1 MENTV
6 GIAAY
11 KRANDLSDFSA
22 ELDAIEALGIDSI
35 EIPLYELDVIVGGRI
50 RPPQLQALT
59 RACAGRACGYSVHG
73 PLAINLMAEPWRLP
87 RHFEVLTAALDVSA
101 ALGAKHYVIH
111 SGLVPVQPGAGIEAA
126 YDRQR
131 EALRRAGDL
140 ARARGLVLCVET
152 LFGGYAGQVHASTP
166 RRLAA
171 ELALVDHPSVR
182 ATIDFSHAYLKLDY
196 EGRRADFVAEIAAL
210 APHAVH
216 LHIHDSFG
224 RQDDIWMYCD
234 GERLAYG
241 HGDLHLP
248 VGWGDLPWEEVL
260 AACTFPAG
268 ASFTIELERR
278 YWYAAADCI
287 DSTRDLARRARRH
300 EADEARILLERD

>member
-1 MENTV
+1 MPNTV

-11 KRANDLSDFSA
+11 KRANDLSDFGA
-22 ELDAIEALGIDSI
+22 ELDAIEALGIDTI
-35 EIPLYELDVIVGGRI
+35 EIPLYELDVIVGGRV
-50 RPPQLQALT
+50 RPPQLAALQ

-73 PLAINLMAEPWRLP
+73 PLAINFMAEPWRIP
-87 RHFEVLTAALDVSA
+87 RHFEVLTASLEVSA
-101 ALGAKHYVIH
+101 ALGARHYVIH
-111 SGLVPVQPGAGIEAA
+111 AGLVPMQPGAGIEAA

-131 EALRRAGDL
+131 EALSRAGDL
-140 ARARGLVLCVET
+140 ARAHGLVLCVET
-152 LFGGYAGQVHASTP
+152 LFGQYAGQIHASTP
-166 RRLAA
+166 RRLAT
-171 ELALVDHPSVR
+171 ELGLIDHPNVK
-182 ATIDFSHAYLKLDY
+182 ATIDFSHSYLKFDFD
-196 EGRRADFVAEIAAL
+196 GRRADFVAEVAAL

-224 RQDDIWMYCD
+224 RPDDIWMYCD

-278 YWYAAADCI
+278 YWYAVADCI
-287 DSTRDLARRARRH
+287 ARTRDLARRARH
-300 EADEARILLERD
+300 LDATEARILLERN

>member
-1 MENTV
+1 MTNTV

-11 KRANDLSDFSA
+11 KRADDLSDFGA
-22 ELDAIEALGIDSI
+22 ELDSIEALGVDTI

-50 RPPQLQALT
+50 RPPQLEALR
-59 RACAGRACGYSVHG
+59 RACAGRGCGYSVHG
-73 PLAINLMAEPWRLP
+73 PLAINFMAEPWRLP
-87 RHFEVLTAALDVSA
+87 RHFEVLAASLEASA
-101 ALGAKHYVIH
+101 ALGARHYVIH
-111 SGLVPVQPGAGIEAA
+111 SGLVPVQPGQGIEAA
-126 YDRQR
+126 YAQQR
-131 EALRRAGDL
+131 EALSRAGDM
-140 ARARGLVLCVET
+140 ARAHGLTLCVET
-152 LFGGYAGQVHASTP
+152 LFGGHGGEMHASSP

-171 ELALVDHPSVR
+171 ELALIDHPNVK
-182 ATIDFSHAYLKLDY
+182 ATIDFSHSYLKADF

-224 RQDDIWMYCD
+224 RPDDIWTYCN
-234 GERLAYG
+234 GEKLAYG

-260 AACTFPAG
+260 AACVFPAG

-278 YWYAAADCI
+278 YWYAVADCI
-287 DSTRDLARRARRH
+287 ERTRDLARRARNGGPR
-300 EADEARILLERD
+300 EA

>member
-1 MENTV
+1 MRNTV

-11 KRANDLSDFSA
+11 KRADDLSDFGA
-22 ELDAIEALGIDSI
+22 ELDAIEALGIDTV

-50 RPPQLQALT
+50 RSPQLEALR

-73 PLAINLMAEPWRLP
+73 PLAINFMAEPWRLP
-87 RHFEVLTAALDVSA
+87 RHFEVLAASLDVSA

-111 SGLVPVQPGAGIEAA
+111 SGLVPVQPGDGIEAA
-126 YDRQR
+126 YERQR
-131 EALRRAGDL
+131 NALSRAGDM
-140 ARARGLVLCVET
+140 ARAHGLILCVET
-152 LFGGYAGQVHASTP
+152 LFGLYEGRLHAATP

-171 ELALVDHPSVR
+171 ELALVDHPNVK
-182 ATIDFSHAYLKLDY
+182 ATIDFSHSYLKLDF
-196 EGRRADFVAEIAAL
+196 EGRRADFVEEVAAL

-224 RQDDIWMYCD
+224 RQDDIWMYCN

-260 AACTFPAG
+260 AACIFPAG
-268 ASFTIELERR
+268 TSFTIELERR
-278 YWYAAADCI
+278 YWYAVADCI
-287 DSTRDLARRARRH
+287 DRTRDLAQRARSQGSR
-300 EADEARILLERD
+300 EG